1 MQVIAAW
8 QCISQRRP
16 VAVMSVLCVL
26 FTACVMGTHALNSIV
41 YNNAGPG
48 ALMGAIIALYLAATF
63 ILGLTT
69 PLRVGSVGPVL
80 GLAAGTLLWPL
91 TPWESYDDLTYDSG
105 WAGAVVY
112 TLIPCGI
119 VWLVARFG
127 RNLGGRRK

>member
-1 MQVIAAW
+1 MRIIDAW
-8 QCISQRRP
+8 QDLTERQPI
-16 VAVMSVLCVL
+16 AVTLVLLAL
-26 FTACVMGTHALNSIV
+26 FTACVMGAHALDGIV

-105 WAGAVVY
+105 WAGAVLY
-112 TLIPCGI
+112 TLLPSAAI
-119 VWLVARFG
+119 WLVAKFG
-127 RNLGGRRK
+127 SNLGKRWN

>member
-8 QCISQRRP
+8 QYITERRP
-16 VAVMSVLCVL
+16 VAVMSALCVL
-26 FTACVMGTHALNSIV
+26 FTASVMGVYALHGIV

-69 PLRVGSVGPVL
+69 PLRVGSVGPVF
-80 GLAAGTLLWPL
+80 GFAAGTLLWPL
-91 TPWESYDDLTYDSG
+91 TSWGSYDDLTYDSG
-105 WAGAVVY
+105 WEGAVVY
-112 TLIPCGI
+112 TLIQCGVI
-119 VWLVARFG
+119 WLVAKVG

>member
-8 QCISQRRP
+8 QYITQRRP
-16 VAVMSVLCVL
+16 VAVISASCVL
-26 FTACVMGTHALNSIV
+26 FTACVMGAHALDGIV

-69 PLRVGSVGPVL
+69 PLRVGSVGPAF
-80 GLAAGTLLWPL
+80 GFAAGTLLWPL

-105 WAGAVVY
+105 WTGAVAY

-119 VWLVARFG
+119 IWLVAKFG